1 MHILTVVALS
11 ALAVL
16 VVTWLAVSFLA
27 PSPRRRALE
36 WLSATAMY
44 VALLAF
50 FGRQLH
56 AAIVGEAWIRTFAFG
71 FLVAVFGIGL
81 GISTAR
87 TIRAL
92 AGRTD
97 GGESSTTH

>member
-1 MHILTVVALS
+1 LHILTIIALS

-16 VVTWLAVSFLA
+16 VVCWITVSFLA

-56 AAIVGEAWIRTFAFG
+56 TAIVGEAWIRTFAFG
-71 FLVAVFGIGL
+71 FLVFVFGIGFT
-81 GISTAR
+81 ISTVR
-87 TIRAL
+87 TIGGL
-92 AGRTD
+92 AGRGHAGD
-97 GGESSTTH
+97 SGATH

>member
-1 MHILTVVALS
+1 MHILTIVALS

-16 VVTWLAVSFLA
+16 VGCWLVVSFLA
-27 PSPRRRALE
+27 PSPSRRVLE
-36 WLSATAMY
+36 WLAATAMY

-56 AAIVGEAWIRTFAFG
+56 TAIVGEAWIRTFAFG
-71 FLVAVFGIGL
+71 LLVAVFAIGL
-81 GISTAR
+81 GISSAR

-92 AGRTD
+92 AGGSG
-97 GGESSTTH
+97 GGESGATH